1 MRVSQLITK
10 PAREPLTLAEAK
22 LHRRVDDDHTDD
34 DALIAEFIVRARRR
48 AENYTHR
55 ALITQTWE
63 SRFNYFSGWML
74 LPHGS
79 LQSVESVKYIDS
91 NGTEQTVAAS
101 VYELDTFSPL
111 GGVYLGYSQTWP
123 SPRVEPQAVR
133 IRFVC
138 GYGAYGSDVPEEIR
152 GAMHLMIGD
161 MYENRETGGVGTVAF
176 EYKTSATIEA
186 MLGPY
191 RIAMP

>member
-22 LHRRVDDDHTDD
+22 LHCKVDDDQTEA
-34 DALIAEFIVRARRR
+34 DAEIASFIVRARRR

-63 SRFNYFSGWML
+63 SRFDYFSGWML

-91 NGTEQTVAAS
+91 NGAEQTVAAS
-101 VYELDTFSPL
+101 VYEVDTFSPL

-133 IRFVC
+133 IRFVA

-152 GAMHLMIGD
+152 GAMLLMIGD
-161 MYENRETGGVGTVAF
+161 MNENKETGGVGTVAF
-176 EYKTSATIEA
+176 EYKSSIMIES

>member
-22 LHRRVDDDHTDD
+22 LHLRVDDDHTDD
-34 DALIAEFIVRARRR
+34 DALIAGLIASARER

-55 ALITQTWE
+55 VFITQTWE

-74 LPHGS
+74 LPHAP
-79 LQSVESVKYIDS
+79 LQSVSSVTYIDN
-91 NGTEQTVAAS
+91 NGTEQTVATS
-101 VYELDTFSPL
+101 VYEVDTFSPL

-133 IRFVC
+133 IRFVA
-138 GYGAYGSDVPEEIR
+138 GYGDYGSDTPQPIR
-152 GAMHLMIGD
+152 QAMLLMISD
-161 MYENRETGGVGTVAF
+161 MYENRETGGVGTSAF
-176 EYKTSATIEA
+176 AYQTSATIEA
-186 MLGPY
+186 LLGPF